1 MPPGWTSGPKL
12 VTLGLLD
19 VFEALSDESPLLLVA
34 LESPF
39 VPVGFS
45 DSSFLPVDFAD
56 SLGGSVVW
64 GALSSFA
71 EVLSPCAEL
80 LSSSGLG

>member
-1 MPPGWTSGPKL
+1 MAFGVIIAMPPGWTSGPKL

-45 DSSFLPVDFAD
+45 DWSFLSEDFPD
-56 SLGGSVVW
+56 SLGGSVV
-64 GALSSFA
+64 
-71 EVLSPCAEL
+71 
-80 LSSSGLG
+80 